1 MPSHAISFYLR
12 ACLGL
17 KFLVVEA
24 GWKFLGKLNPLYSTW
39 DMEIIAVLVAQIA
52 VLLKDRITNFWGT
65 INFGPRK

>member
-17 KFLVVEA
+17 QFLVVEA

-39 DMEIIAVLVAQIA
+39 DMEIIAVLVA
-52 VLLKDRITNFWGT
+52 
-65 INFGPRK
+65 